1 MITMCFDTVDKQR
14 RAQINQISTSQDH
27 DIPNAK
33 SQDHD
38 VPRSSSLDV
47 TTKVVSLDE

>member
-1 MITMCFDTVDKQR
+1 MCFDTTDKQR

-27 DIPNAK
+27 DVPTAK

-38 VPRSSSLDV
+38 IPRSSSLDIR
-47 TTKVVSLDE
+47 TKVVPLDE